1 MPQTRFVGSGMREIW
16 ISHQRM
22 PIKHPRHDTDIEQFA
37 NNLAER
43 WKQGD
48 GIEPWLRTMEPEL
61 SRKVRSERWSW
72 ESVARALNAAGIQYR
87 TSRPWTGVSL
97 LQKIT
102 SVRYDERQRARG
114 KSTDT
119 RGASTWEPS
128 ARVSTPPAGTEFAN
142 PDGELAFKP
151 ATLTGHG
158 GRTAAETRAPPGKGP
173 APVPLP
179 AIDVDAIL
187 ARFTGSK

>member
-1 MPQTRFVGSGMREIW
+1 MPV
-16 ISHQRM
+16 
-22 PIKHPRHDTDIEQFA
+22 KHTRHDTDIEQFA
-37 NNLAER
+37 NDLAGR

-48 GIEPWLRTMEPEL
+48 GVEPWLRTMEPEL

-72 ESVARALNAAGIQYR
+72 ELVARALNVAGIQYR
-87 TSRPWTGVSL
+87 TFRPWTGVSL

-102 SVRYDERQRARG
+102 SVRYEDRKRARR

-119 RGASTWEPS
+119 RGTSIWEPP
-128 ARVSTPPAGTEFAN
+128 APVSIPPAGTKFAI
-142 PDGELAFKP
+142 PDEELAFKP

-158 GRTAAETRAPPGKGP
+158 GRTAAETRASPWQEP
-173 APVPLP
+173 ALVRPP

-187 ARFTGSK
+187 ARFTGRK

>member
-1 MPQTRFVGSGMREIW
+1 
-16 ISHQRM
+16 M

-37 NNLAER
+37 NDLAGR

-48 GIEPWLRTMEPEL
+48 GVEPWLRTMEPEL
-61 SRKVRSERWSW
+61 SRKVRTERWSW
-72 ESVARALNAAGIQYR
+72 ESVARALNVAGIHYR

-102 SVRYDERQRARG
+102 SVRYEDRERVRRKNTDMRG
-114 KSTDT
+114 T
-119 RGASTWEPS
+119 STWEPP
-128 ARVSTPPAGTEFAN
+128 AAVSTPPAGTEFAI

-158 GRTAAETRAPPGKGP
+158 GRTAAETRAPPRREP
-173 APVPLP
+173 ARVPPP
-179 AIDVDAIL
+179 AIDVDAVL
-187 ARFTGSK
+187 ARFTGRK

>member
-1 MPQTRFVGSGMREIW
+1 MPV
-16 ISHQRM
+16 
-22 PIKHPRHDTDIEQFA
+22 KHPRHDTDIEQFA
-37 NNLAER
+37 NDLAGR

-48 GIEPWLRTMEPEL
+48 GVEPWLRTMEPEL
-61 SRKVRSERWSW
+61 SRKVRTERWSW

-102 SVRYDERQRARG
+102 SVRYEDRKRARR

-119 RGASTWEPS
+119 RGTSTWEPPAS
-128 ARVSTPPAGTEFAN
+128 VSISPAGTEFAVS
-142 PDGELAFKP
+142 DGELAFKP

-158 GRTAAETRAPPGKGP
+158 GRTAAEMPAPPGKGP
-173 APVPLP
+173 APVPPP
-179 AIDVDAIL
+179 AIDVDAVL
-187 ARFTGSK
+187 ARFTGRK

>member
-1 MPQTRFVGSGMREIW
+1 MREIW

-102 SVRYDERQRARG
+102 SVRYEGRNRARR
-114 KSTDT
+114 KSGDT
-119 RGASTWEPS
+119 RGVSTWEPP
-128 ARVSTPPAGTEFAN
+128 APVSTPPAGTEFASL
-142 PDGELAFKP
+142 DGELAFKP
-151 ATLTGHG
+151 AALTGHG
-158 GRTAAETRAPPGKGP
+158 GRTEAEMRTPPRREP
-173 APVPLP
+173 APVPPP

-187 ARFTGSK
+187 ARFTGRK

>member
-1 MPQTRFVGSGMREIW
+1 
-16 ISHQRM
+16 M

-37 NNLAER
+37 NDLAGR

-48 GIEPWLRTMEPEL
+48 GVEPWLRTMEPEL
-61 SRKVRSERWSW
+61 SRKIRTERWSW

-87 TSRPWTGVSL
+87 TFRPWTGVSL

-102 SVRYDERQRARG
+102 SVRYEDRKRARR

-119 RGASTWEPS
+119 RGTSTWEPP
-128 ARVSTPPAGTEFAN
+128 APVSIPPAGTEFAI
-142 PDGELAFKP
+142 PDGEPAFKP

-158 GRTAAETRAPPGKGP
+158 GRSAADMPAPRGKGP
-173 APVPLP
+173 APVPPP

>member
-1 MPQTRFVGSGMREIW
+1 
-16 ISHQRM
+16 M

-37 NNLAER
+37 NDLAGR

-48 GIEPWLRTMEPEL
+48 GVEPWLRTMEPEL
-61 SRKVRSERWSW
+61 SRKIRTERWSW

-87 TSRPWTGVSL
+87 TFRPWTGVSL

-102 SVRYDERQRARG
+102 SVRYEDRKRARR

-119 RGASTWEPS
+119 RGTSTWEPP
-128 ARVSTPPAGTEFAN
+128 APVSIPPAGTEFAI
-142 PDGELAFKP
+142 PDGEPAFKP

-158 GRTAAETRAPPGKGP
+158 GRTAAETRAPPRKEP
-173 APVPLP
+173 DPVPPP

>member
-1 MPQTRFVGSGMREIW
+1 MPV
-16 ISHQRM
+16 
-22 PIKHPRHDTDIEQFA
+22 KHLRHDSDIELFA
-37 NNLAER
+37 NDLAGR

-48 GIEPWLRTMEPEL
+48 GIEPWLRTVEPEL

-72 ESVARALNAAGIQYR
+72 ESVARALNVAGIQYR

-102 SVRYDERQRARG
+102 SVRYDERKRARR
-114 KSTDT
+114 KSGDT
-119 RGASTWEPS
+119 RSTSTWEPS
-128 ARVSTPPAGTEFAN
+128 APVSMPPAGTEFAI

-158 GRTAAETRAPPGKGP
+158 GRTAAETRAPPRQEP
-173 APVPLP
+173 ALVRPP
-179 AIDVDAIL
+179 AINVDAIL
-187 ARFTGSK
+187 ARFTGRK

>member
-1 MPQTRFVGSGMREIW
+1 MPV
-16 ISHQRM
+16 
-22 PIKHPRHDTDIEQFA
+22 KHPRHDTDIEKFA
-37 NNLAER
+37 NDLAGR

-48 GIEPWLRTMEPEL
+48 GVEPWLRTMEAEL

-72 ESVARALNAAGIQYR
+72 ESVARALNVAGIQYR

-102 SVRYDERQRARG
+102 SVRYEDRKRARRE
-114 KSTDT
+114 SADT
-119 RGASTWEPS
+119 RDISAWEPP
-128 ARVSTPPAGTEFAN
+128 APVSPPPGGTELAI

-158 GRTAAETRAPPGKGP
+158 GRTVAETHAPPGKGP
-173 APVPLP
+173 APVPPP

-187 ARFTGSK
+187 ARFTGRK

>member
-1 MPQTRFVGSGMREIW
+1 MPV
-16 ISHQRM
+16 
-22 PIKHPRHDTDIEQFA
+22 KHPRHDTDIEQFA
-37 NNLAER
+37 NDLAGR

-48 GIEPWLRTMEPEL
+48 GVEPWLRTMEPEL
-61 SRKVRSERWSW
+61 SQKVRTERWSW

-102 SVRYDERQRARG
+102 SVRYEVRKRARR
-114 KSTDT
+114 KSADT
-119 RGASTWEPS
+119 RGTGTWEPP
-128 ARVSTPPAGTEFAN
+128 APVSRPPTGAEFAI

-158 GRTAAETRAPPGKGP
+158 GRTVAETPAPPRKEP
-173 APVPLP
+173 APAPPP

>member
-1 MPQTRFVGSGMREIW
+1 MPV
-16 ISHQRM
+16 
-22 PIKHPRHDTDIEQFA
+22 KHPRHDTDIEQFA
-37 NNLAER
+37 NDLAGR

-48 GIEPWLRTMEPEL
+48 GVEPWLRTMEPEL
-61 SRKVRSERWSW
+61 SRKVRTERWSW

-102 SVRYDERQRARG
+102 SVRYEDRKRARR

-119 RGASTWEPS
+119 RGTSTWEPS
-128 ARVSTPPAGTEFAN
+128 ASVSIPPAGTEFAI

-158 GRTAAETRAPPGKGP
+158 GRTAAETRAPPRQEP
-173 APVPLP
+173 ALVRPP